1 VTTTSRHDK
10 AHADDSPAEL
20 EERLQQLQ
28 GISIFFTLPDRDVR
42 RLARKL
48 RRRRVQ
54 RGVEIVKQGE
64 VADRM
69 HVVVSGRCEVR
80 ESWAPHHSVT
90 VALLGP
96 GDFFGLSAMKGGTPQ
111 PATVTSIEEC
121 ELLELLTADIDEVLT
136 PDSPAR
142 SEVERLVEQRRA
154 TIEHLVDR
162 AHEMSQTHDGRII
175 AVYSVKG
182 GSGKTTL
189 AVNLA
194 AALGQR
200 NRGEAL
206 LLDLGLP
213 YNHAALTANLV
224 PTSSLAASERAADSE
239 LEEMLL
245 SACIHHPT
253 GMMVL
258 PGTLKVEQSELITP
272 QLVQRSMTALMRTF
286 PYLVVD
292 LGVAMSEAA
301 LSVLERA
308 QRIIL
313 IVTPELTALKDTK
326 ELMELFR
333 TVLNIPDGSVTLV
346 LNRPRATSMV
356 DRGDV
361 ERSLGRA
368 VDVELDHD
376 GIRCDRAAVTG
387 ELLVAAYPSS
397 PLVKKMKA
405 LATALEIER
414 RTRPTATPA
423 AAETVAP

>member
-1 VTTTSRHDK
+1 VTE
-10 AHADDSPAEL
+10 PAEL
-20 EERLQQLQ
+20 EQRLELLQ
-28 GISIFFTLPDRDVR
+28 GISIFFTLPDHHMR

-48 RRRRVQ
+48 EPRHVAS
-54 RGVEIVKQGE
+54 GVEVVKQGD

-69 HVVVSGRCEVR
+69 HIIVSGRCEIR

-111 PATVTSIEEC
+111 AASVVSVEPC
-121 ELLELLTADIDEVLT
+121 ELLELLTDDIDGVLT
-136 PDSPAR
+136 EDSPVRA
-142 SEVERLVEQRRA
+142 EVERLVDQRRA
-154 TIEHLVDR
+154 TMEHLVDR
-162 AHEMSQTHDGRII
+162 AHEMSATHDGRII

-200 NRGEAL
+200 NRGECL

-224 PTSSLAASERAADSE
+224 PTSSLAANERASEAE

-253 GMMVL
+253 GMMLL
-258 PGTLKVEQSELITP
+258 PGALRVEQSELITP
-272 QLVQRSMTALMRTF
+272 ELVERAMKALIRTF

-292 LGVAMSEAA
+292 LGVALSEAA

-313 IVTPELTALKDTK
+313 LVTPELTSLKDTK
-326 ELMELFR
+326 ELIELFR

-356 DRGDV
+356 DRNDV
-361 ERSLGRA
+361 ERSLGRS

-376 GIRCDRAAVTG
+376 GYRCDRAAVTG
-387 ELLVAAYPSS
+387 EVLVAAFPTS
-397 PLVKKMKA
+397 PLAKKVKA
-405 LATALEIER
+405 LAMTLETER
-414 RTRPTATPA
+414 QAKSRTPQVR
-423 AAETVAP
+423 EKVAQ

>member
-1 VTTTSRHDK
+1 MTEPV
-10 AHADDSPAEL
+10 EL
-20 EERLQQLQ
+20 ERRLELLQ

-48 RRRRVQ
+48 QPRQVA
-54 RGVEIVKQGE
+54 RGEEVVKQGD
-64 VADRM
+64 VTDRM
-69 HVVVSGRCEVR
+69 HIIVSGRCEVR
-80 ESWAPHHSVT
+80 ETWAPHHSVT
-90 VALLGP
+90 VAVLGP

-111 PATVTSIEEC
+111 AASVTSIEPC
-121 ELLELLTADIDEVLT
+121 ELLELLTEDIDYVLT
-136 PDSPAR
+136 EGSPVRA
-142 SEVERLVEQRRA
+142 EIDRLVEQRRD

-162 AHEMSQTHDGRII
+162 AHEVSAAHDGRII

-182 GSGKTTL
+182 GAGKTTL

-194 AALGQR
+194 AAMGQR
-200 NRGEAL
+200 NRGECL

-224 PTSSLAASERAADSE
+224 PTGSLAANERATDAE
-239 LEEMLL
+239 LEERLL

-253 GMMVL
+253 GMML
-258 PGTLKVEQSELITP
+258 LSGALRIEHSELITP
-272 QLVQRSMTALMRTF
+272 ELVQRSMSALMRTF

-292 LGVAMSEAA
+292 LGVAMSEAT

-313 IVTPELTALKDTK
+313 LVTPELASLKDTK
-326 ELMELFR
+326 ELIELFR

-356 DRGDV
+356 DRNDV

-376 GIRCDRAAVTG
+376 GYRCDRAAVTG
-387 ELLVAAYPSS
+387 ELLVTAFPTS
-397 PLVKKMKA
+397 PLAKKMKA
-405 LATALEIER
+405 LAMALETER
-414 RTRPTATPA
+414 TAKAKGAQAP
-423 AAETVAP
+423 ETVAQ

>member
-1 VTTTSRHDK
+1 MTE
-10 AHADDSPAEL
+10 PAEL
-20 EERLQQLQ
+20 QKRLELLQ
-28 GISIFFTLPDRDVR
+28 GISIFFTLPDSDMR

-48 RRRRVQ
+48 QPRHVAS
-54 RGVEIVKQGE
+54 GAVVVKQGD

-69 HVVVSGRCEVR
+69 HIIVSGRFEVS
-80 ESWAPHHSVT
+80 ETWAPHHSVT
-90 VALLGP
+90 VAVLGP

-111 PATVTSIEEC
+111 AASVTSIEQC
-121 ELLELLTADIDEVLT
+121 ELLELLTDDIDAVLT
-136 PDSPAR
+136 EDSPVRA
-142 SEVERLVEQRRA
+142 EVERLVEQRRE

-162 AHEMSQTHDGRII
+162 AHEISTSHDGRII

-182 GSGKTTL
+182 GAGKTTL

-200 NRGEAL
+200 NRGECL

-213 YNHAALTANLV
+213 YNNAALTANLV
-224 PTSSLAASERAADSE
+224 PTGSLAANERASDAE
-239 LEEMLL
+239 LEEVLL

-253 GMMVL
+253 GMMLL
-258 PGTLKVEQSELITP
+258 PGALRIEHSELITP
-272 QLVQRSMTALMRTF
+272 ELVQRSMTALMRTF

-313 IVTPELTALKDTK
+313 LVTPELSSLKDTK
-326 ELMELFR
+326 ELIELFR

-356 DRGDV
+356 DRNDV
-361 ERSLGRA
+361 ERSLGRS
-368 VDVELDHD
+368 VDVELEHD
-376 GIRCDRAAVTG
+376 GYRCDRAAVTG
-387 ELLVAAYPSS
+387 ELLVAAFPAS
-397 PLVKKMKA
+397 PLAKKVKA
-405 LATALEIER
+405 LAMALETEHKAKAK
-414 RTRPTATPA
+414 TAPV
-423 AAETVAP
+423 AEKVAP

>member
-1 VTTTSRHDK
+1 MTE
-10 AHADDSPAEL
+10 PAEL
-20 EERLQQLQ
+20 EKRLELLQ
-28 GISIFFTLPDRDVR
+28 GISIFFTLPDPDMR

-48 RRRRVQ
+48 EPRHVA
-54 RGVEIVKQGE
+54 GGEEVVKQGDM
-64 VADRM
+64 ADRM
-69 HVVVSGRCEVR
+69 HIIVSGRCEVR

-96 GDFFGLSAMKGGTPQ
+96 GDFFGISAMKGSTPQ
-111 PATVTSIEEC
+111 AASVVAVEPC
-121 ELLELLTADIDEVLT
+121 ELLELLTDDIDGVLT
-136 PDSPAR
+136 EDSPVR
-142 SEVERLVEQRRA
+142 DEVDRLVEQRRA

-162 AHEMSQTHDGRII
+162 AHEMSATQDGRII

-200 NRGEAL
+200 NRGECL

-224 PTSSLAASERAADSE
+224 PTSSLAAHERASDAE

-253 GMMVL
+253 GMMLL
-258 PGTLKVEQSELITP
+258 PGALRVEQSELITP
-272 QLVQRSMTALMRTF
+272 DLVERAMKALMRTF
-286 PYLVVD
+286 PYLLVD

-308 QRIIL
+308 QRVIL
-313 IVTPELTALKDTK
+313 LVTPELTALKDTK
-326 ELMELFR
+326 ELIELFR

-346 LNRPRATSMV
+346 LNRPRATTMV
-356 DRGDV
+356 DRNDV

-376 GIRCDRAAVTG
+376 GYRCDRAAVTG
-387 ELLVAAYPSS
+387 EPLVAAFPTS
-397 PLVKKMKA
+397 PLAKKLKGLAMTLETEHKA
-405 LATALEIER
+405 K
-414 RTRPTATPA
+414 PKTPQVR
-423 AAETVAP
+423 ETVAQ